1 MKPDVSVILPV
12 HNGGAY
18 LGEAV
23 DSILNQS
30 RRNLEL
36 LLIDD
41 HSDDAAITDLAV
53 QDPRLK
59 VLESPGRGVAQAFNH
74 GLRHATGHFIA
85 RMDADDIALRNRLEL
100 QLQYLE
106 DHPEIDICGG
116 CVEIFAQQALAGG
129 NLRYQQWLNACRS
142 PAQIHC
148 ELFIESPIPNPTAVF
163 RRAAIAKL
171 GGYQDPDWPEDYD
184 LST

>member
-116 CVEIFAQQALAGG
+116 CVEIFAQQALAGW
-129 NLRYQQWLNACRS
+129 RQ
-142 PAQIHC
+142 PA
-148 ELFIESPIPNPTAVF
+148 LPAVAE
-163 RRAAIAKL
+163 RL
-171 GGYQDPDWPEDYD
+171 
-184 LST
+184 